1 MVVQDIYSLTRLYM
15 GLQSCSWLY
24 MVVQGPTWLYNI
36 VYFCTSFC
44 MVVQGF
50 TWFSSLYMVVHAC
63 PRLYMAVQD
72 LHGFQ
77 GCTWLRKV
85 VNCFTRLYMVP
96 QGCTLLYKVVKDCTK
111 SCLSMLF
118 VQILQVIITDSPQ
131 LKVAFKVHWGLTIQV
146 SWTLLLTM

>member
-1 MVVQDIYSLTRLYM
+1 MVVHGCTRP
-15 GLQSCSWLY
+15 Y
-24 MVVQGPTWLYNI
+24 MVVQHCIFLYNLLHG
-36 VYFCTSFC
+36 CTRF
-44 MVVQGF
+44 
-50 TWFSSLYMVVHAC
+50 YMVFKFVHAC

-96 QGCTLLYKVVKDCTK
+96 QGCTLLYNVVKDCTK

-146 SWTLLLTM
+146 SWVLLLTM